1 MAWAQSAES
10 TSAVNSGGLKL
21 LLFTVALALGLCVEK

>member
-10 TSAVNSGGLKL
+10 TSAVNSRSLKL
-21 LLFTVALALGLCVEK
+21 LLFAAAFAAGSMR